1 MYYKVENK
9 ECKVYKELHQLRT
22 KELQI
27 QEDNEKAI
35 EEKIGL
41 KFKTFLGDNGQQNFR
56 RVRQYTGFKFT
67 TPDKVDLKIWKTDAE
82 YKEIFVPNRKT
93 KLGREMAEFLLNGLK
108 GSRYDKV
115 WEILKL
121 EHLRKFTFPYVEI
134 VGEVILIYLSDSQ
147 EPKDKNVIEITKREF
162 NELQGRS

>member
-35 EEKIGL
+35 EEKTGL

-82 YKEIFVPNRKT
+82 HKEIFVPNRKT